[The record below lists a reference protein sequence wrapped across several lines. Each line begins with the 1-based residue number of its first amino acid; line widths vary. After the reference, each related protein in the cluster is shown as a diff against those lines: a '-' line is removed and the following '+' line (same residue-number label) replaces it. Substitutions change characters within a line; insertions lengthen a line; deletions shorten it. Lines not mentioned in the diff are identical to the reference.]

1 MATSKK
7 IEKTQEALVSELKN
21 AVSEAEAMLKD
32 VAGKSDAEAE
42 LIKDKVN
49 DVLQRATASF
59 NELEQNVRA
68 HSREAIQ
75 KTESYVQ
82 ENPWQTMALSGLAGL
97 LLGII
102 VGRR

>member
-1 MATSKK
+1 MATKK
-7 IEKTQEALVSELKN
+7 IEKTQEALVNELKN
-21 AVSEAEAMLKD
+21 AVAEAETMLKD

-49 DVLQRATASF
+49 DILERATNSF
-59 NELEQNVRA
+59 NDLEKNVRA

-82 ENPWQTMALSGLAGL
+82 DNPWQTIGLAGLAGL
-97 LLGII
+97 LLGVII
-102 VGRR
+102 GRR